1 MRNMKPT
8 DLFKCLADD
17 TRLRLLLL
25 LLEQQELCVC
35 DLHEAL
41 DISQPKTSRH
51 LADLRKCGLVLDE
64 RKGRWMYYRLHPEL
78 PEWAREV
85 IRITK
90 AANADYIADYERRL
104 NRSRVC
110 ENDK

>member
-1 MRNMKPT
+1 MQPSV
-8 DLFKCLADD
+8 FYKCLADV

-25 LLEQQELCVC
+25 LVDQKRLCVC

-41 DISQPKTSRH
+41 DISQPKASRH

-64 RKGRWMYYRLHPEL
+64 REGRWMYYRLHPEL

-85 IRITK
+85 IRLTK
-90 AANADYIADYERRL
+90 AANADCIRECEVRL
-104 NRSRVC
+104 NQFRIC
-110 ENDK
+110 EDDE